1 MLNRRSALTAAPAL
15 AAGGILAACTTAS
28 QQQATATTAEVV
40 AWLQQSETA
49 LETLIAVSVPAASQ
63 AAAPVALADFTKA
76 ASAVG
81 TAIANSAPI
90 TSVATAVQSA
100 VGLLNQAVVTI
111 GPMLPPKAQAILTAV
126 TIAANLL
133 ASFASSV
140 LTPQVP
146 VGGSPYYRGM
156 KSALTTIIP

>member
-28 QQQATATTAEVV
+28 QQQADCDGGQDRLRLGRKHRPNGDHGLVEKSHGALHGGRDARDRRGIGDGCPDRRCGLGKVS
-40 AWLQQSETA
+40 QSHLCRCLRRRWHTDRDQCFKGSLRL
-49 LETLIAVSVPAASQ
+49 LEPGYDL
-63 AAAPVALADFTKA
+63 
-76 ASAVG
+76 G
-81 TAIANSAPI
+81 CR
-90 TSVATAVQSA
+90 
-100 VGLLNQAVVTI
+100 
-111 GPMLPPKAQAILTAV
+111 
-126 TIAANLL
+126 ANLL